1 MAHNQTKA
9 KLETVEN
16 SGRALA
22 AAAAAAAEVKCLEGW
37 NDVLLSSPYS
47 NVYDCT
53 KTPYYVIC

>member
-1 MAHNQTKA
+1 MAHKQTKA

-22 AAAAAAAEVKCLEGW
+22 AAAAAAAEVKCFEGL
-37 NDVLLSSPYS
+37 NGVLLSSLYS

-53 KTPYYVIC
+53 KTPY